1 MKASGID
8 KGMYV
13 LFRGDPYLVSDREF
27 VNPGKGSAFVRLKL
41 KHART
46 GQVIREVIKSH
57 ETMEEADVEAR
68 DAQYL
73 YADGDQLLF
82 MDVSTYDQFNV
93 SLNTMDD
100 GISPFLKEGESY
112 QVVMWGD
119 DPLAVQLPL
128 KMKMEVTEAPHA
140 ERGDTATGATKSV
153 TTETGLT
160 LQVPLFVKPGDHIV
174 VNTTTGAYVERA

>member
-1 MKASGID
+1 MKAGAID
-8 KGMYV
+8 KGLYM
-13 LFRGDPYLVSDREF
+13 LFRGDPYQVTDREF

-57 ETMEEADVEAR
+57 ETVEEADVEAR

-73 YADGDQLLF
+73 YSDADHLVF
-82 MDVSTYDQFNV
+82 MDTGSYEQFNV
-93 SLNTMDD
+93 PAASVEESITR
-100 GISPFLKEGESY
+100 FLKEGESY
-112 QVVMWGD
+112 QVLMWGE

-128 KMKMEVTEAPHA
+128 KMKLEVTDAPHA
-140 ERGDTATGATKSV
+140 ERGDTATGATKTA

-160 LQVPLFVKPGDHIV
+160 LQVPLFIKTGDRVV

>member
-1 MKASGID
+1 MKAGAID
-8 KGMYV
+8 KGIHV
-13 LFRGDPYLVSDREF
+13 LFRGDPYLVTDREF

-57 ETMEEADVEAR
+57 ETVEEADVEAR

-73 YADGDQLLF
+73 YSDADYLVF
-82 MDVSTYDQFNV
+82 MDVASYDQFNV
-93 SLNTMDD
+93 PAASVDEGVTR
-100 GISPFLKEGESY
+100 FLKEGESY
-112 QVVMWGD
+112 QVLMWEE

-128 KMKMEVTEAPHA
+128 KMKLEVTDAPHA
-140 ERGDTATGATKSV
+140 ERGDTATGATKPA

-160 LQVPLFVKPGDHIV
+160 LQVPLFIKTGDRIV

>member
-1 MKASGID
+1 MKASAID

-13 LFRGDPYLVSDREF
+13 LFRSDPYLVADREF
-27 VNPGKGSAFVRLKL
+27 VNPGKGSAFVRVKL

-57 ETMEEADVEAR
+57 ETVEEADVEAC

-73 YADGDQLLF
+73 YSDAEVLVF
-82 MDVSTYDQFNV
+82 MDVSSYDQFNV
-93 SLNTMDD
+93 SKASVDD
-100 GISPFLKEGESY
+100 GVIRFLKEGESY
-112 QVVMWGD
+112 QVLMWDD

-128 KMKMEVTEAPHA
+128 KMKLEVTEAPHA

-153 TTETGLT
+153 TTETGLK
-160 LQVPLFVKPGDHIV
+160 LQAPLFVKPGDHIV
-174 VNTTTGAYVERA
+174 VNTTTGVYVERA

>member
-1 MKASGID
+1 MKAGAID

-13 LFRGDPYLVSDREF
+13 LFRKDPYLVTDREF

-57 ETMEEADVEAR
+57 ETVEEADVEAR

-73 YADGDQLLF
+73 YADADHLVF
-82 MDVSTYDQFNV
+82 MDVASYDQFNV
-93 SLNTMDD
+93 PMASVD
-100 GISPFLKEGESY
+100 GGTRFMKEGESY
-112 QVVMWGD
+112 QVLMWGD
-119 DPLAVQLPL
+119 DPLAVQIPL
-128 KMKMEVTEAPHA
+128 KMKLRVTDAPHA

-160 LQVPLFVKPGDHIV
+160 VQVPLFIKSGDHVV

>member
-1 MKASGID
+1 MKAGAID

-57 ETMEEADVEAR
+57 ETVEEADVEAR
-68 DAQYL
+68 DTQYL
-73 YADGDQLLF
+73 YSDADHLVF
-82 MDVSTYDQFNV
+82 MDVGSYDQFNV
-93 SLNTMDD
+93 SAASVDA
-100 GISPFLKEGESY
+100 GITRFLKEGESY
-112 QVVMWGD
+112 QVLMWGE

-128 KMKMEVTEAPHA
+128 KMKLEVTDAPHA
-140 ERGDTATGATKSV
+140 ERGDTATGATKPA

-160 LQVPLFVKPGDHIV
+160 LQVPLFIKTGDRIV

>member
-1 MKASGID
+1 MKAGAID
-8 KGMYV
+8 KGIYV
-13 LFRGDPYLVSDREF
+13 LFRGEPYLVTDREF

-57 ETMEEADVEAR
+57 ETVEEADVEAR

-73 YADGDQLLF
+73 YADADYLVF
-82 MDVSTYDQFNV
+82 MDVASYDQFNV
-93 SLNTMDD
+93 SRSSVGD
-100 GISPFLKEGESY
+100 GVTRFMKEGESF
-112 QVVMWGD
+112 QVTMWGD

-128 KMKMEVTEAPHA
+128 KIKLKVIEAPHA
-140 ERGDTATGATKSV
+140 ERGDTATGATKTV

-160 LQVPLFVKPGDHIV
+160 VQVPLFIKSGDHVV